1 MNNNVTDS
9 VNALPFHEPRTY
21 KVEEIAKILGIGR
34 SSAYHLIREG
44 QFKTVCIGTSIRI
57 SKKSF
62 DEWLDQQN
70 L

>member
-1 MNNNVTDS
+1 MSNHTTDS
-9 VNALPFHEPRTY
+9 ANALSFSQPRTY

-34 SSAYHLIREG
+34 SSAYNLIREG
-44 QFKTVCIGTSIRI
+44 QFKTVRIGTSIRI

-62 DEWLDQQN
+62 DEWLDQQS